1 MSIHPGAFMRM
12 MALVETGPD
21 RFTAPEAPESEGRM
35 YGGQLLAQAL
45 AAAGRTVADDR
56 QAHSL
61 HAYFLAPGDVSTTV
75 DLQVER
81 VRDGRS
87 FSSRCVSALQGGRE
101 LFRMV
106 VSYHIEEPG
115 EAFASHRMPDVPPP
129 EQVALTYAAFSRSVG
144 ENQEPS
150 ARGASPTADASGS
163 TGSSPVAGGVLPW
176 EWDIE
181 SRPMDTRC
189 INPADAPLGEPVGE
203 DQRMWMRISEPLPE
217 SPGLHR
223 AGLAYL
229 SDSTLIDHVVLPHG
243 RRWQEPGL
251 TGASLDHAM
260 WFHGPVRADEWL
272 LFDQTVEAT
281 GSARGLA
288 MGRIFDGDG
297 ILVATCAQE
306 GLIRWT

>member
-1 MSIHPGAFMRM
+1 VTIHAGAFMRM
-12 MALVETGPD
+12 MALVEKGPD

-35 YGGQLLAQAL
+35 YGGQLLAQSL
-45 AAAGRTVADDR
+45 AAAGRTVTDDR

-61 HAYFLAPGDVSTTV
+61 HAYFLAPGDVSATV
-75 DLQVER
+75 DLRVER

-106 VSYHIEEPG
+106 VSYHIDEPG
-115 EAFASHRMPDVPPP
+115 EAFASHRKPDVPLP
-129 EQVALTYAAFSRSVG
+129 EQVSLTYADFSRSVG
-144 ENQEPS
+144 ENQ
-150 ARGASPTADASGS
+150 
-163 TGSSPVAGGVLPW
+163 

-189 INPADAPLGEPVGE
+189 INPAVAPLGEPVRE
-203 DQRMWMRISEPLPE
+203 DQRMWMRISERLPE
-217 SPGLHR
+217 NPGMHR

-288 MGRIFDGDG
+288 TGRIFDADG
-297 ILVATCAQE
+297 MLVATCAQE

>member
-1 MSIHPGAFMRM
+1 MRM

-45 AAAGRTVADDR
+45 AAAGRTVARDR

-75 DLQVER
+75 ELRVER

-87 FSSRCVSALQGGRE
+87 FSSRSVSAFQGGRE

-106 VSYHIEEPG
+106 VSYHIDEPG
-115 EAFASHRMPDVPPP
+115 QPFAGHRKPDVPPP
-129 EQVALTYAAFSRSVG
+129 EEVALTYEEFSS
-144 ENQEPS
+144 S
-150 ARGASPTADASGS
+150 AGRQQ
-163 TGSSPVAGGVLPW
+163 

-181 SRPMDTRC
+181 ARPMDTRC
-189 INPADAPLGEPVGE
+189 INPPVAPLGEPVLE
-203 DQRMWMRISEPLPE
+203 DQRMWMRISERLPE
-217 SPGLHR
+217 SAGLHR

-229 SDSTLIDHVVLPHG
+229 SDSTLVDHVVLPHG

-288 MGRIFDGDG
+288 AGRIFDADG

-306 GLIRWT
+306 GLIRWD

>member
-1 MSIHPGAFMRM
+1 M

-21 RFTAPEAPESEGRM
+21 RFMAPEAPEREGRM

-45 AAAGRTVADDR
+45 AAAERTVTDDR
-56 QAHSL
+56 HAHSL

-75 DLQVER
+75 EMRVER

-87 FSSRCVSALQGGRE
+87 FSSRSVGAFQGGRE

-106 VSYHIEEPG
+106 ASYHIAEPG
-115 EAFASHRMPDVPPP
+115 EPFAGHRKPDVPPP
-129 EQVALTYAAFSRSVG
+129 EEVALTYEEFSS
-144 ENQEPS
+144 S
-150 ARGASPTADASGS
+150 AGRQQ
-163 TGSSPVAGGVLPW
+163 

-181 SRPMDTRC
+181 ARPMDTRC
-189 INPADAPLGEPVGE
+189 INPPVAPLGEPVLE
-203 DQRMWMRISEPLPE
+203 DQRMWMRISERLPE
-217 SPGLHR
+217 RPGLHC
-223 AGLAYL
+223 AALAYL

-260 WFHGPVRADEWL
+260 WFHNPARADEWL

-281 GSARGLA
+281 GSGRGLA
-288 MGRIFDGDG
+288 TGRIFDPDG
-297 ILVATCAQE
+297 ILVATCSQE
-306 GLIRWT
+306 GLIRWN

>member
-1 MSIHPGAFMRM
+1 MTAPRAGAFMRM

-21 RFTAPEAPESEGRM
+21 RFTAPEAPEREGLM
-35 YGGQLLAQAL
+35 YGGQLLAQSL
-45 AAAGRTVADDR
+45 AAAGRTVSEDR

-61 HAYFLAPGDVSTTV
+61 HAYFLAPGDVSATV
-75 DLQVER
+75 DIRVER

-106 VSYHIEEPG
+106 VSYHIDEPG
-115 EAFASHRMPDVPPP
+115 EPFVSHRKPDVPPP
-129 EQVALTYAAFSRSVG
+129 EQVDLTYTEFSRSAG
-144 ENQEPS
+144 KNQ
-150 ARGASPTADASGS
+150 G
-163 TGSSPVAGGVLPW
+163 
-176 EWDIE
+176 WDIE
-181 SRPMDTRC
+181 ARPMDTRC
-189 INPADAPLGEPVGE
+189 INPPVAPPGEPVLE
-203 DQRMWMRISEPLPE
+203 DQRMWMRIPERLPAN
-217 SPGLHR
+217 PRLHL

-251 TGASLDHAM
+251 TGTSLDHAM
-260 WFHGPVRADEWL
+260 WFHNPVRADDWL

-288 MGRIFDGDG
+288 TGRIFDADG

-306 GLIRWT
+306 GLIRWA